1 METPP
6 PSPANLPFYNTL
18 IILQSSIVEVW
29 RESVNYIFIGGEWL
43 IMIGLLTLSTFYNCS
58 LLANQPSFSQFPLT
72 QHDSFMKD
80 K

>member
-1 METPP
+1 METP

-43 IMIGLLTLSTFYNCS
+43 IMTGFLTLSTFNNCS
-58 LLANQPSFSQFPLT
+58 LLTNQPSFSQFPLT